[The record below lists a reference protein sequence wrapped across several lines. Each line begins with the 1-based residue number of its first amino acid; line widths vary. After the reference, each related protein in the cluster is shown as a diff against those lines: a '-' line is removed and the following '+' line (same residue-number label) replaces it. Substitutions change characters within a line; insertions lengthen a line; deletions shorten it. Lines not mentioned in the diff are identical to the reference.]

1 MPHAFAERDAPNQ
14 CRQAAKAPFRRAP
27 VIEMSSRCRRH
38 GSEPSPP
45 RRERSLPV
53 LRRSPPPPALRR
65 CPRAPT
71 KRAQPFQ
78 EIHDVYRSRYPAGG
92 PPRRRR
98 PLPRLPRLAA
108 RRRSP
113 RRRLPR
119 LPRLRGAGAAR
130 RRRRIPDDLR
140 FADDATLAAWAHS
153 ASRQA
158 WLERGQG
165 LFDEPRE
172 RRAHGLA
179 AWFDDNRKPPR
190 WKQSVAIWL
199 AFFPVSLAFNLGAG
213 PYLGEL
219 SLAARVLLSTLVLT
233 PLMTYWFI
241 PLSSRLLAPGC
252 TAARSAPPAC
262 RKRTR
267 RLAAHPGGVGRSA
280 GLCPTGSVGYPA
292 SIRFPSPA
300 VRVPWR
306 QPRS

>member
-1 MPHAFAERDAPNQ
+1 MST
-14 CRQAAKAPFRRAP
+14 AP
-27 VIEMSSRCRRH
+27 VTLLVARRVAAGRYRDFLAWQREGEALAADFPGYL
-38 GSEPSPP
+38 GSG
-45 RRERSLPV
+45 
-53 LRRSPPPPALRR
+53 AL
-65 CPRAPT
+65 AP
-71 KRAQPFQ
+71 
-78 EIHDVYRSRYPAGG
+78 PAGG
-92 PPRRRR
+92 DEFQM
-98 PLPRLPRLAA
+98 
-108 RRRSP
+108 
-113 RRRLPR
+113 
-119 LPRLRGAGAAR
+119 
-130 RRRRIPDDLR
+130 IFR

-241 PLSSRLLAPGC
+241 LSPAACSPLAAPPP
-252 TAARSAPPAC
+252 AARRQPAGSALTAC
-262 RKRTR
+262 RPPR
-267 RLAAHPGGVGRSA
+267 RVGRSA
-280 GLCPTGSVGYPA
+280 GFARLAQSGTLH
-292 SIRFPSPA
+292 PSDSL
-300 VRVPWR
+300 RLL
-306 QPRS
+306 